1 MSLSKSQRAKVER
14 AIENHDYHKRCYF
27 WKPFG
32 NSSARRRTEDQRSF
46 EVQFVTGGVRYRYVS
61 SVTCSCQN
69 YYCSG
74 DFYRDDKKVT
84 VRTWRKLLNQ
94 QGR

>member
-1 MSLSKSQRAKVER
+1 MPLTKSQERKVRR
-14 AIENHDYHKRCYF
+14 AIENHDYHKSCYF

-32 NSSARRRTEDQRSF
+32 NSSNRRRTEDQRSF
-46 EVQFVTGGVRYRYVS
+46 EVQFVTGGVRYQYVS
-61 SVTCSCQN
+61 TVTCSCQH
-69 YYCSG
+69 YYYTG
-74 DFYRDDKKVT
+74 AFYCDDKKVT